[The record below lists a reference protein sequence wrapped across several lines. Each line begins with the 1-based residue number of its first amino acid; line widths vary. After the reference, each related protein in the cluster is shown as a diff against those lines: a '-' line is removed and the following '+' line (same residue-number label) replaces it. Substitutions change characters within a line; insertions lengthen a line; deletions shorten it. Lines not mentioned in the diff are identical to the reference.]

1 LIDRESEI
9 NPFDSSGIRPE
20 VTHGFIDIG
29 QISFSYPTRPDA
41 LVLDEFTL
49 QVPAGKVTALVVRL
63 RENLLEVKVLTRG
76 IGNQWLWQ
84 KHHNWS
90 AGEVV

>member
-1 LIDRESEI
+1 
-9 NPFDSSGIRPE
+9 
-20 VTHGFIDIG
+20 
-29 QISFSYPTRPDA
+29 
-41 LVLDEFTL
+41 
-49 QVPAGKVTALVVRL
+49 VVRL